1 MPSLVERDAFLL
13 ALAIPLV
20 RKIVSALT
28 RSLSASSKAR
38 LQSIMP
44 AFVFSRSCL
53 TSLGSISAITF
64 IEFEFDC
71 VATAVRRKRRPSRF
85 VLGCGL
91 RRLPKQS
98 RRPVSAARSESR
110 ESHRHF
116 PESDNRSFP
125 DRRSYQRSQRLEC
138 SGVLLH

>member
-1 MPSLVERDAFLL
+1 IPSFVAREAFLL

-98 RRPVSAARSESR
+98 RRPAFAARSGWRESR
-110 ESHRHF
+110 RRF
-116 PESDNRSFP
+116 PESDNRSVR
-125 DRRSYQRSQRLEC
+125 DRRSYRQSQLREYY
-138 SGVLLH
+138 GGALH